1 MGCRQI
7 GRIGVVESESGTRH
21 LISENLVDYVSV
33 RDHLGEG
40 SMCARNIRHTR
51 YTVTTNLDPHMV
63 RMMRQSLED
72 SSSSS
77 RSEGVTAS
85 FIGGAK
91 DVGVITITG
100 NTVS

>member
-7 GRIGVVESESGTRH
+7 GRIGVVGSELGTRH
-21 LISENLVDYVSV
+21 LISGNLTDDVSV
-33 RDHLGEG
+33 WDHLGEG